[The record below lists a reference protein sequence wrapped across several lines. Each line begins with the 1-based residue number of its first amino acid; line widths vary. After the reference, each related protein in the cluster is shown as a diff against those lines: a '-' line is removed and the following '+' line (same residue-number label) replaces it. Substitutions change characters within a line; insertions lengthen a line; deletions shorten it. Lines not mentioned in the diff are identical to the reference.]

1 MGLEDTFF
9 HFTAVETWL
18 FRFLFCDIE
27 VSNSIM
33 RSNIEQ
39 QFFNRERNRNLPWT
53 IETWGILQKE
63 ISFSAGDIIRK
74 HKMVASTLHK
84 TGVVLINMRMY
95 IRR

>member
-1 MGLEDTFF
+1 MEDRFF

-18 FRFLFCDIE
+18 FPVLFCDIE

-33 RSNIEQ
+33 RSNVEQ
-39 QFFNRERNRNLPWT
+39 QFFNCERNRNLPWT

-63 ISFSAGDIIRK
+63 ISVSAGDIIRK
-74 HKMVASTLHK
+74 HKMVASTQYK
-84 TGVVLINMRMY
+84 TGVVLINMRMH